1 MPGYNKVVLIGH
13 LTRDPQFKYLPNQT
27 PLAEF
32 GLAINRKFTK
42 DGEKKEDVLFIDC
55 AVFGKQAEVIQKYCT
70 KGKALMVDG
79 RLKLDTWDAKD
90 GGGKR
95 SKISVVVDNF
105 QMLGSGQQSD
115 SNGGE
120 EDPVF

>member
-13 LTRDPQFKYLPNQT
+13 MTRDPQFKYLPNQT

-32 GLAINRKFTK
+32 GLAVNRKFTK

-55 AVFGKQAEVIQKYCT
+55 AVFGKQAEVIQKYCN
-70 KGKALMVDG
+70 KGRALLVDG
-79 RLKLDTWDAKD
+79 RLKLDSWEDKN